1 MAKIKNGMSRML
13 RIQAPRKGAS
23 PVILS
28 LSKPLTG
35 VVTIPPFGEAEV
47 PFWDEVKN
55 HPVYQSLLERGKI
68 AVGNDEPDGEPHF
81 TSTGDTLKA
90 PERLDPEAIKDEAK
104 AEKVKNL
111 AYENEPTITT
121 KRKPGR
127 KPKAETES
135 ESEGEQP

>member
-1 MAKIKNGMSRML
+1 MAKIKNGMSRPL

-23 PVILS
+23 PLILS
-28 LSKPLTG
+28 FSKEIAG

-55 HPVYQSLLERGKI
+55 HPVYRSLLDRGKI
-68 AVGNDEPDGEPHF
+68 AAGNDEPDGEPHF
-81 TSTGDTLKA
+81 TSADDTLKA
-90 PERLDPEAIKDEAK
+90 PERLDPEAMKDEAK

-121 KRKPGR
+121 KRRGR
-127 KPKAETES
+127 KSKAEADG
-135 ESEGEQP
+135 ESEGE